1 MKASL
6 GRFSLVVL
14 LLTGCSSAP
23 PSGSIA
29 EGPSASRDGEVDDH
43 SRALLREGRRI
54 FRYDTFGSEEF
65 WGGQLRLHEAIAG
78 AQQGG
83 VGPGLTAREA
93 LQLGLKV
100 DAAALP
106 AALVEMIKKGTVS
119 LDNPE
124 TTVALL
130 KANAVVGVT
139 GVFQGDTKRMTAVGI
154 QCALC
159 HSTVDDSLTKGI
171 GRRLD
176 GWPNRD
182 LNVGE
187 IVAFA
192 PTLKPFA
199 DLLGVDESTV
209 RTVLKSWGQGKYDA
223 ELSQDG
229 KAMRPDGRSGATLLP
244 PAFGLAGVNLHTY
257 AGWGSV
263 TYWNAYVAI
272 TQMHGK
278 GTFFD
283 PRLNNPEQFPVAA
296 RAGQANIRSTP
307 DLVTSKLAALHYYQ
321 LSLPA
326 PRAPKDSYNAVAAER
341 GRAVFEGKAR
351 CASCHVPPLF
361 TEPGWPMHTAA
372 EIGIDDFQASRSPD
386 RRFYRTTPLG
396 GLFTRSK
403 GGFYHDGRFPT
414 LDAVVAHYNGVFRLG
429 LSGSESADLVEYLK
443 SL

>member
-1 MKASL
+1 MKTTL
-6 GRFSLVVL
+6 GRFSLVVVL
-14 LLTGCSSAP
+14 LAGCSSAP
-23 PSGSIA
+23 PSGSTA
-29 EGPSASRDGEVDDH
+29 EGPSASRDGAVDDH
-43 SRALLREGRRI
+43 ARTLLREGRRI

-78 AQQGG
+78 APQGG
-83 VGPGLTAREA
+83 VGPGLTARQA

-119 LDNPE
+119 LDDPE

-139 GVFQGDTKRMTAVGI
+139 GVFPGDSKRMTAVGI

-187 IVAFA
+187 IVALA

-199 DLLGVDESTV
+199 DLLRVDEATV
-209 RTVLKSWGQGKYDA
+209 RTVLKSWGPGKYDA

-244 PAFGLAGVNLHTY
+244 AAFGLSGINLHTY
-257 AGWGSV
+257 TGWGSV

-283 PRLNNPEQFPVAA
+283 PRLNNSDQFPVAA
-296 RAGQANIRSTP
+296 RAGHANIRNTP
-307 DLVTSKLAALHYYQ
+307 DLVTPKLSALNYYQ
-321 LSLPA
+321 MSLPA
-326 PRAPKDSYNAVAAER
+326 PRPPRDSFNAAAAER
-341 GRAVFEGKAR
+341 GRAVFGGKAR

-396 GLFTRSK
+396 GLFTRAK

-414 LDAVVAHYNGVFRLG
+414 LDAVVAHYDRVLSLG
-429 LSGSESADLVEYLK
+429 LSGSETADLVEYLK